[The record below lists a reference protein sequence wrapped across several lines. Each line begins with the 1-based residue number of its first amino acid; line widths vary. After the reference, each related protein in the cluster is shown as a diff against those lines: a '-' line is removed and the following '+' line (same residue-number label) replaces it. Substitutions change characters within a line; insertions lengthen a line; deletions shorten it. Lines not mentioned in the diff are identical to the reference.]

1 MKSRFKNKFAIAGVA
16 LATAAFAGG
25 AYAATQ
31 SGTNQ
36 RQAFLQDVAHRLN
49 VSPQQLTAAMKA
61 AMIDR
66 INEAVK
72 AGRITQ
78 AQANKLEQRV
88 GEGKLPLLFGGAGAH
103 RGRGLVRGE
112 LKAASSYL
120 GLTEKQLIPQ
130 LRDGK
135 TLAQV
140 AQAQGKTTAGLEQ
153 ALTAA
158 LKTRL
163 DKAVARGRI
172 TSAQEQQLMSR
183 LQTRLDKRVNRP
195 FKLRHP

>member
-1 MKSRFKNKFAIAGVA
+1 MKSRFRHKFAIAGVA

-49 VSPQQLTAAMKA
+49 VTPQQLTAAMKA

-66 INEAVK
+66 INEAV
-72 AGRITQ
+72 ANSRITQ
-78 AQANKLEQRV
+78 AQANKLEQRIN
-88 GEGKLPLLFGGAGAH
+88 EGKLPLFLGGARAH

-120 GLTEKQLIPQ
+120 GLTDKQLIQQ

-140 AQAQGKTTAGLEQ
+140 AQTQGKTTTGLEQ
-153 ALTAA
+153 TLTAA
-158 LKTRL
+158 LTTRL

-172 TSAQEQQLMSR
+172 TSAQEQQLLSR
-183 LQTRLDKRVNRP
+183 WQTRLDKRVNRP
-195 FKLRHP
+195 FKFRQP